1 MISRQESNDS
11 GIKKDQSV
19 MGPLGER
26 ASGLE
31 ISKALSK
38 VSLGFF
44 VTIGLIACSDSPS
57 DAPVQFDSVISN
69 GQLVDGLGGSAR
81 AADVY
86 LKDGVIAAITAPGEL
101 DAAVT
106 NIIDATGKIIAPGFI
121 DVHSHGD
128 PLETPDFENFLAQGV
143 TTITLGQDGDSPN
156 VADLGE
162 WVEEVS
168 EKGIGVNLAMFVG
181 HGTLRDLAGI
191 GQDPAP
197 GPDQIER
204 MLELLNNSLDH
215 AFGLSTG
222 LEYNPGLHAP
232 ESELVEMA
240 KVVGS
245 RDRVIMSHMRNEDD
259 DQLEKSIDEL
269 LSQGVYARVHISHLK
284 SVYGK
289 GSTRA
294 EEILGVI
301 ERAREAGI
309 ELSADV
315 YPYNA
320 SYAGLALL
328 FPVWSKTD
336 EEFAVAISDRREE
349 LEEYLINRITVRN
362 GPEATLLATDPYT
375 GKTLADL
382 EQELGL
388 PFEKILIDVIGPQGG
403 SGAYFIMDD
412 ELQSRLLLDG
422 NITVSSDGSPTGFH
436 PRGHGTFAKIIEE
449 YVVNRGALPL
459 EEAVRKMTSYAAE
472 LLGVTDRGSVEVGKA
487 ADLIIFDPILVRA
500 RASYSDPL
508 QLAEGFDVVIVNGE
522 VAFFNGAGLAVASG
536 KVLSPSE

>member
-1 MISRQESNDS
+1 MPKRLIR
-11 GIKKDQSV
+11 
-19 MGPLGER
+19 
-26 ASGLE
+26 SGLG
-31 ISKALSK
+31 L
-38 VSLGFF
+38 F
-44 VTIGLIACSDSPS
+44 TLIALFACGDSTSDKPLR
-57 DAPVQFDSVISN
+57 FDSVIRN

-86 LKDGVIAAITAPGEL
+86 LNAGLIAAITAPGEL
-101 DAAVT
+101 DAET
-106 NIIDATGKIIAPGFI
+106 GNSIDAAGKIVAPGFI
-121 DVHSHGD
+121 DVHSHGN

-162 WVEEVS
+162 WLGQVREN
-168 EKGIGVNLAMFVG
+168 GIGVNLAMFVG
-181 HGTLRDLAGI
+181 HGTLRELSGI
-191 GQDPAP
+191 GQNPAP
-197 GPDQIER
+197 GADQMQR
-204 MLELLNNSLDH
+204 MLELLNNSLDY

-222 LEYNPGLHAP
+222 LEYNPGLHAQ
-232 ESELVEMA
+232 EAELVEMA

-245 RDRVIMSHMRNEDD
+245 RDRIVMSHMRNEDD

-269 LSQGVYARVHISHLK
+269 LSQGLYARVHISHLK

-289 GSTRA
+289 GRERA
-294 EEILGVI
+294 EEILELI
-301 ERAREAGI
+301 DRARQSGM

-336 EEFAVAISDRREE
+336 EEFAVALRDRREE
-349 LEEYLINRITVRN
+349 LEEYLIARITKRN
-362 GPEATLLATDPYT
+362 GPEATLLATEPYT

-382 EQELGL
+382 EVELGL
-388 PFEKILIDVIGPQGG
+388 PYHEILIDVIGPQGG

-412 ELQSRLLLDG
+412 ELQSRLLEDD

-436 PRGHGTFAKIIEE
+436 PRGHGTFAKIVEE
-449 YVVNRGALPL
+449 YVVNRAAMPL

-472 LLGVTDRGSVEVGKA
+472 LLGVSDRGSIEVGKA
-487 ADLIIFDPILVRA
+487 ADLIIFDPA
-500 RASYSDPL
+500 RVKAKATYAEPL
-508 QLAEGFDVVIVNGE
+508 QLAEGFDVVIVNGV
-522 VAFFNGAGLAVASG
+522 VAFQEGSRLAVTAG
-536 KVLSPSE
+536 KVLSPAE

>member
-1 MISRQESNDS
+1 MNTL
-11 GIKKDQSV
+11 KKRARGV
-19 MGPLGER
+19 VLPKRLNKLGLWLLITMGLN
-26 ASGLE
+26 
-31 ISKALSK
+31 
-38 VSLGFF
+38 
-44 VTIGLIACSDSPS
+44 ACSDSPS
-57 DAPVQFDSVISN
+57 NEPIQFDSVISN
-69 GQLVDGLGGSAR
+69 GQLVDGFGGPGR

-86 LKDGVIAAITAPGEL
+86 LKEGVIAAITAPGEL

-128 PLETPDFENFLAQGV
+128 PLETPAFENFLAQGV

-156 VADLGE
+156 VDDLGA

-168 EKGIGVNLAMFVG
+168 ENGIGVNLAMFVG
-181 HGTLRDLAGI
+181 HGTLRDQAGI
-191 GQDPAP
+191 GQNPAP
-197 GPDQIER
+197 GPDKIQR
-204 MLELLNNSLDH
+204 MLELLNNSLDY

-222 LEYNPGLHAP
+222 LEYNPGLHAS

-269 LSQGVYARVHISHLK
+269 LSQGLHARVHISHLK

-289 GSTRA
+289 GRARA
-294 EEILGVI
+294 EEILEVI
-301 ERAREAGI
+301 ERARQSGI

-336 EEFAVAISDRREE
+336 EEFAVALSDRREE
-349 LEEYLINRITVRN
+349 LEEYLVNRITNRN

-388 PFEKILIDVIGPQGG
+388 PFEEILIDVIGPQGG

-412 ELQSRLLLDG
+412 ELQSRLLMDE

-449 YVVNRGALPL
+449 YVVNRAALPL
-459 EEAVRKMTSYAAE
+459 EEAVRKMTSYAAA

-487 ADLIIFDPILVRA
+487 ADLIIFDPTLVRA

-508 QLAEGFDVVIVNGE
+508 QLAEGFEVVIVNGE
-522 VAFFNGAGLAVASG
+522 VAFSNGAALAVASG
-536 KVLSPSE
+536 EVLSPRE

>member
-1 MISRQESNDS
+1 MQKTIAR
-11 GIKKDQSV
+11 
-19 MGPLGER
+19 LGLC
-26 ASGLE
+26 SFL
-31 ISKALSK
+31 L
-38 VSLGFF
+38 F
-44 VTIGLIACSDSPS
+44 GLIACGE
-57 DAPVQFDSVISN
+57 APVVETPLYDSVIRN
-69 GQLVDGLGGSAR
+69 GQLVDGLGSAPR

-86 LKDGVIAAITAPGEL
+86 LKDGLIAAISAPGALE
-101 DAAVT
+101 AEVRQT
-106 NIIDATGKIIAPGFI
+106 IDASGRVIAPGFI

-156 VADLGE
+156 VEDLGE
-162 WVEEVS
+162 WLEEVG

-181 HGTLRDLAGI
+181 HGTLRSLAGI
-191 GQDPAP
+191 GQDPSP
-197 GPDQIER
+197 GADQIQR
-204 MLELLNNSLDH
+204 MLELLNNSLDY

-240 KVVGS
+240 KVVGG
-245 RDRVIMSHMRNEDD
+245 RDRIIMSHMRNEDD

-269 LSQGVYARVHISHLK
+269 LSQGLYARVHISHLK

-289 GSTRA
+289 GAARA
-294 EEILGVI
+294 EEILSVI
-301 ERAREAGI
+301 AAAREAGI
-309 ELSADV
+309 EISADV

-320 SYAGLALL
+320 SYSGLALL
-328 FPVWSKTD
+328 FPVWSKTA
-336 EEFAVAISDRREE
+336 EEFDVALRDRRQE
-349 LEEYLINRITVRN
+349 LEEYLIERITIRN
-362 GPEATLLATDPYT
+362 GPEATLIATDPYT

-388 PFEKILIDVIGPQGG
+388 PFEKVLIDVLGPQGG
-403 SGAYFIMDD
+403 SGAYFIMND
-412 ELQSRLLLDG
+412 ELQSRLLMDE

-449 YVVNRGALPL
+449 YVVNREALSL

-472 LLGVTDRGSVEVGKA
+472 LLGISDRGSVEVGKA
-487 ADLIIFDPILVRA
+487 ADLIIFDPARVRA
-500 RASYSDPL
+500 TATYSDPL

-522 VAFFNGAGLAVASG
+522 VAFQDGAGLAAASG
-536 KVLSPSE
+536 LVLSPRE

>member
-1 MISRQESNDS
+1 MPNTF
-11 GIKKDQSV
+11 
-19 MGPLGER
+19 
-26 ASGLE
+26 
-31 ISKALSK
+31 SKPA
-38 VSLGFF
+38 LGFL
-44 VTIGLIACSDSPS
+44 VAAVLVACSDSPS
-57 DAPVQFDSVISN
+57 NEPIRFDSVIRN
-69 GQLVDGLGGSAR
+69 GQLVDGLGDSAR

-86 LKDGVIAAITAPGEL
+86 INGGVIAAITAPGEV
-101 DAAVT
+101 DAQVT
-106 NIIDATGKIIAPGFI
+106 TVIDASNKIVAPGFI

-156 VADLGE
+156 VTDLGE
-162 WVEEVS
+162 WLEEVS
-168 EKGIGVNLAMFVG
+168 ENGIGVNLAMFVG

-191 GQDPAP
+191 GQNPAP
-197 GPDQIER
+197 GADQMQR

-222 LEYNPGLHAP
+222 LEYNPGLHAQ
-232 ESELVEMA
+232 ESELIEMA
-240 KVVGS
+240 KIVGS
-245 RDRVIMSHMRNEDD
+245 RDRIIMSHMRNEDD

-269 LSQGVYARVHISHLK
+269 LSQGLYARVHISHLK

-289 GSTRA
+289 GSARA
-294 EEILGVI
+294 EEILGLI
-301 ERAREAGI
+301 ERARQSGI

-336 EEFAVAISDRREE
+336 EEFAVAVRDRREE
-349 LEEYLINRITVRN
+349 LEEYLVARISKRN

-382 EQELGL
+382 ERELGL

-412 ELQSRLLLDG
+412 DLQSRLLEDE

-449 YVVNRGALPL
+449 YVVNRAALPL
-459 EEAVRKMTSYAAE
+459 EEAVRKMTSYSAA
-472 LLGVTDRGSVEVGKA
+472 LLGVTDRGSIEVGKA
-487 ADLIIFDPILVRA
+487 ADLIIFDPSSVSA
-500 RASYSDPL
+500 KATYAEPL
-508 QLAEGFDVVIVNGE
+508 QLAEGFEVVMVNGV
-522 VAFFNGAGLAVASG
+522 VAFQNGAGVNVASG
-536 KVLSPSE
+536 EVLRPGQ

>member
-1 MISRQESNDS
+1 MPNRLT
-11 GIKKDQSV
+11 K
-19 MGPLGER
+19 LGLVHFIL
-26 ASGLE
+26 A
-31 ISKALSK
+31 
-38 VSLGFF
+38 
-44 VTIGLIACSDSPS
+44 GLIACSDSPGNG
-57 DAPVQFDSVISN
+57 PLQFDSLISN

-81 AADVY
+81 AADVF
-86 LKDGVIAAITAPGEL
+86 LNEGFIAAITAPGEVE
-101 DAAVT
+101 ASVS
-106 NIIDATGKIIAPGFI
+106 NVIDATGKIIAPGFI

-162 WVEEVS
+162 WVAQVS
-168 EKGIGVNLAMFVG
+168 DKGIGVNLAMFVG
-181 HGTLRDLAGI
+181 HGTLRELSGI
-191 GQDPAP
+191 GQNPAP
-197 GPDQIER
+197 GPDQIQR
-204 MLELLNNSLDH
+204 MLELLNNSLDY

-240 KVVGS
+240 KVVGA
-245 RDRVIMSHMRNEDD
+245 RERVIMSHMRNEDD

-269 LSQGVYARVHISHLK
+269 LSQGLYARVHISHLK

-289 GSTRA
+289 GSARA
-294 EEILGVI
+294 EEILDVI
-301 ERAREAGI
+301 ENARQAGI

-328 FPVWSKTD
+328 FPVWSKTN
-336 EEFAVAISDRREE
+336 EEFAVALRDRREE
-349 LEEYLINRITVRN
+349 LEEYLVNRITIRN

-382 EQELGL
+382 QRELGL
-388 PFEKILIDVIGPQGG
+388 PFEDILIDVIGPQGG

-412 ELQSRLLLDG
+412 ELQSRLLMDE

-449 YVVNRGALPL
+449 YVVNRAALPL
-459 EEAVRKMTSYAAE
+459 EEAIRKMTSYAAE
-472 LLGVTDRGSVEVGKA
+472 LLGVTDRGSIEVGKA
-487 ADLIIFDPILVRA
+487 ADLIIFDPTLVRA
-500 RASYSDPL
+500 TASYSDPL
-508 QLAEGFDVVIVNGE
+508 QLAEGFEVVIVNGE
-522 VAFFNGAGLAVASG
+522 VAFQNGAGLAVASG
-536 KVLSPSE
+536 EVLSPSR